1 MDENRRVSMLLDY
14 IFGKEVSKTIS
25 GLKVDLKFS
34 KKTGRLKNI
43 MISDKLFA
51 TMRVDGGLALTLE
64 GGQILNRSPE
74 FRQNTVKITE
84 DASKYIA
91 LGKSVFAKH
100 IVECGSRIKPGSEV
114 VVLDSNNHV
123 LAVGKAILSSKM
135 MIDFS
140 SGVAVK
146 IRNSIEPGVHLE
158 EKA

>member
-43 MISDKLFA
+43 MIYDKLFA

-84 DASKYIA
+84 DASKYVA

-135 MIDFS
+135 MSAFS

-146 IRNSIEPGVHLE
+146 IRDSIEPGVHLE